1 MWNFFRKEKRKDRSI
16 DMHQPSSFDAD
27 RSRLYVTDVTGG
39 GFLVIWTKPEYGQD
53 VVNLYGKKY
62 DGFGSESSFKVDL
75 NSNFPNTTPVFAP
88 LKSGGYV
95 LVWVEE
101 TNLAKRSI
109 YYQVLNNKFKPR
121 TKRLLVKCG
130 THRQANPT
138 IKSLETGGFVIA
150 WEYETRHQDGYPEI
164 SLAAKKYDYR
174 GKEQGKKIDI
184 KSHIS
189 ADHSDHSD
197 LSITEIEGGRLIFTW
212 ESKGN
217 VGTEADILA
226 TVEGDDS
233 QREFV
238 VNAYR
243 ADRQTAPCISSLK
256 NNNFVILWES
266 FEPSGGQ
273 DGDKSSVYGQVFSP
287 TATRIGEE
295 FQVNTYVKD
304 FQKMPDVT
312 GLKAGGFV
320 AAWESY
326 SHNNSQD
333 GDKTGVFGQV
343 FSPTAKKIGEEFQVN
358 TYTPGHQSGA
368 SICGIDS
375 GGFVIVWKSWEHP
388 IHSQQEEGIYG
399 QEYDSLS
406 NKKGKEFCIS
416 CK

>member
-1 MWNFFRKEKRKDRSI
+1 MWNFFRKEKRKDSSI
-16 DMHQPSSFDAD
+16 DIQQPSSFDGD
-27 RSRLYVTDVTGG
+27 RGRLYVTDVTGG
-39 GFLVIWTKPEYGQD
+39 GFFVTWTKPEFGQEIG
-53 VVNLYGKKY
+53 NLYGKKY
-62 DGFGSESSFKVDL
+62 DGFGNESSFKVDL
-75 NSNFPNTTPVFAP
+75 SSNFPNTTPVFAP

-109 YYQVLNNKFKPR
+109 YYQVFNNKSKAQ

-138 IKSLETGGFVIA
+138 IKGLDNGGFIIT
-150 WEYETRHQDGYPEI
+150 WEYESRHQDGYPEI

-174 GKEQGKKIDI
+174 GKEQGKKINI
-184 KSHIS
+184 KSHIH
-189 ADHSDHSD
+189 ADHSEHAD
-197 LSITEIEGGRLIFTW
+197 LSITEIEGGKIVCAW
-212 ESKGN
+212 ESKGSDD
-217 VGTEADILA
+217 GKEDITA
-226 TVEGDDS
+226 NIIGDDS

-238 VNAYR
+238 VNTYR
-243 ADRQTAPCISSLK
+243 VDRQTAPCISSLK

-266 FEPSGGQ
+266 FAPSGGQ
-273 DGDKSSVYGQVFSP
+273 DGDKSGIFGQVFSP
-287 TATRIGEE
+287 TAKKIGEE

-304 FQKMPDVT
+304 FQKIPVVT

-326 SHNNSQD
+326 AHNNSQD
-333 GDKTGVFGQV
+333 GDKSGIFGQV

-388 IHSQQEEGIYG
+388 IHSQQEEGIYC
-399 QEYDSLS
+399 QEYDSMS